1 MASLASDGI
10 ANIGAATTS
19 TIAALPDILLLG
31 HNTTG
36 YHSGNISLQDVF
48 NATGTTMNADVEED
62 VAGNYSGPVFT
73 TPTYI
78 LVWVTMANL
87 LVLVTGLVGNALVIV
102 VVTCVRDMRTPTNL
116 CLMNLSVADLLV
128 LLICQ
133 PSSLL
138 EFYAQEKWM
147 LGDFM
152 CELRKIFMLFLF
164 TTWLWWWTV
173 FVWEA
178 VVVVGG
184 EQGGGGN
191 GRSCSVLLSFLC
203 MFSFS
208 LALLPPSLSVCLS
221 FSFHPSFSRDVIP
234 CG

>member
-1 MASLASDGI
+1 MASMASDGI
-10 ANIGAATTS
+10 ANIGATTTTTTAAATLVA
-19 TIAALPDILLLG
+19 AALQPDILLLG
-31 HNTTG
+31 HNATG
-36 YHSGNISLQDVF
+36 YHNDSISLQDVL
-48 NATGTTMNADVEED
+48 NATGTTMSGDDTED
-62 VAGNYSGPVFT
+62 LTGNYSGPVFT

-152 CELRKIFMLFLF
+152 CKLKE
-164 TTWLWWWTV
+164 
-173 FVWEA
+173 VWYICFSVMVT
-178 VVVVGG
+178 VVVVCEGG
-184 EQGGGGN
+184 SEGGGG
-191 GRSCSVLLSFLC
+191 GV
-203 MFSFS
+203 
-208 LALLPPSLSVCLS
+208 V
-221 FSFHPSFSRDVIP
+221 
-234 CG
+234 